1 MIKARYIFAA
11 SAVFLSA
18 ALAANTLS
26 KNPVAEPVAS
36 PSPTISIPA
45 SLKDSDVLTWDC
57 EIPVQ
62 KPKTI
67 TLTCADGGW
76 MVHSITWSTWGIGG
90 AEGAG
95 IFREKLC
102 DPSCAEGDIVQEKVK
117 VELSDLAEREGEF
130 YLRTLD
136 ISTASGK
143 DFLWGRKQKVQW
155 NLLENARH
163 FRENLRDRERERES

>member
-1 MIKARYIFAA
+1 MNKARYIFAA
-11 SAVFLSA
+11 SAVFLST

-26 KNPVAEPVAS
+26 NNSVAEPV
-36 PSPTISIPA
+36 PSPKPTITIPA
-45 SLKDSDVLTWDC
+45 DLKDSDVLTWDC

-62 KPKTI
+62 KPDAI

-102 DPSCAEGDIVQEKVK
+102 DPSCAEGDIAQEKVK
-117 VELSDLAEREGEF
+117 VELSDVAEREGEF
-130 YLRTLD
+130 YLRALD
-136 ISTASGK
+136 IRTASGK
-143 DFLWGRKQKVQW
+143 DFISGRANGMEWDVMEFIEM
-155 NLLENARH
+155 LDGENR
-163 FRENLRDRERERES
+163 

>member
-1 MIKARYIFAA
+1 MNKARYIFAA

-26 KNPVAEPVAS
+26 NNPVAEPVPS
-36 PSPTISIPA
+36 PSPTIAIPA
-45 SLKDSDVLTWDC
+45 DLRDSDVLTWDC

-62 KPKTI
+62 KPETI

-90 AEGAG
+90 AEGNG

-102 DPSCAEGDIVQEKVK
+102 EPSCAEGDIAEEKVK
-117 VELSDLAEREGEF
+117 IKISDLAERKGEF

-143 DFLWGRKQKVQW
+143 DFISGKGNGLEWDVMEVSERMKW
-155 NLLENARH
+155 NQ
-163 FRENLRDRERERES
+163 